1 MRQAD
6 CLIAVCLLLSGC
18 AAPKDTFSM
27 TAGDRQEAV
36 IRDGV
41 PALVSSKR
49 NVVFLRPAATLQ
61 RSGERPRFVVAMLNK
76 GHKPATLRT
85 SDIDV
90 RSIRPAKAR
99 LKVYTHTELAEEVES
114 QRNAQLIVGALAG
127 AAGAY
132 SAAQSGYS
140 QTTGSYTRNSA
151 YGTSYGSYSATTYN
165 PAAAQSALNANAD
178 RTAWNMASI
187 EGQAQDKLHELQA
200 TILKDHTVMPG
211 EWHGGVIVFDAP
223 AKADTGAAE
232 YTITLQFDGE
242 EHSFSVI
249 QQRRA

>member
-1 MRQAD
+1 MM
-6 CLIAVCLLLSGC
+6 IARTAMLVAIAMGGC
-18 AAPKDTFSM
+18 SAPKDTISL
-27 TAGDRQEAV
+27 TAGDKQEAI

-49 NVVFLRPAATLQ
+49 NVVFMRPASSLQ
-61 RSGERPRFVVAMLNK
+61 GSSDRPRFVVAMLNK
-76 GHKPATLRT
+76 GRQPATLRT
-85 SDIDV
+85 ADIDV

-99 LKVYTHTELAEEVES
+99 LRVYSQTELAEEVES

-140 QTTGSYTRNSA
+140 QTTGSYTRNSP

-165 PAAAQSALNANAD
+165 PAAAQAALNANAD

-187 EGQAQDKLHELQA
+187 EGQAQDRLQELQA

-242 EHSFSVI
+242 EHSFSVM